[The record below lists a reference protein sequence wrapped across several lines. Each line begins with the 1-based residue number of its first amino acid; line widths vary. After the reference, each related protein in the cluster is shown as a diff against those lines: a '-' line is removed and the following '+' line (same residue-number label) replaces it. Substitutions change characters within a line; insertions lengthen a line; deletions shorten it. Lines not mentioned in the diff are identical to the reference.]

1 MSHLDP
7 NVPYP
12 CMILGTLGI
21 MNAIAGPRRV
31 PFFLLMSGIH
41 FVKHIFSVYSFSNVK
56 TDCKVEPMHQIEATF
71 CNSFLF
77 MSALIPVYILMVFAL
92 YSSLMVNVFV

>member
-7 NVPYP
+7 NVPYR

-21 MNAIAGPRRV
+21 MNAITGPRRV
-31 PFFLLMSGIH
+31 PFFLLMIGIH
-41 FVKHIFSVYSFSNVK
+41 FVKHIFSSNVK
-56 TDCKVEPMHQIEATF
+56 TYSKVEPIHQIEATF

-77 MSALIPVYILMVFAL
+77 ILMVFAL
-92 YSSLMVNVFV
+92 YSSVMVNMFE